1 MQQDTQHDA
10 KQREQSHAKLLTFA
24 GRQVLVFLQRD
35 FDGNLQTI
43 FQIWVADTDEQLRA
57 AVTFEAN
64 EDQVQAA
71 FDDITAESICAII
84 TNLGLLEAISAND

>member
-35 FDGNLQTI
+35 HDGDLQTI
-43 FQIWVADTDEQLRA
+43 FQIWVAETDEQLRA

-71 FDDITAESICAII
+71 FDDITAENIGDII
-84 TNLGLLEAISAND
+84 TNIGLLEAVSGDD